1 MHKDENAGK
10 IEKWVKLYAQIPVES
25 YQRIASEIEKLKEL
39 IKKDYGVSITLD
51 NENSIAIIKP
61 VSESSSP
68 ANLMKVKDLIAALS
82 IGFTGEEAME
92 LLRSENILI
101 TIDIKSRLGNSKN
114 HVRRILG
121 RIIGEGGR
129 AKRTLEEITGTR
141 IHIGSHAIGIIGDYD
156 RSIIAQY
163 GIDMLIEGRMH
174 GTVYRKLEEMMR
186 EVKRRE
192 IGNIWQKRYLE

>member
-10 IEKWVKLYAQIPVES
+10 VEKWVKLYAQIPVEN
-25 YQRIASEIEKLKEL
+25 YQRIASELEKLKEL

-51 NENSIAIIKP
+51 DENSIAIIKP
-61 VSESSSP
+61 VSESASP
-68 ANLMKVKDLIAALS
+68 ADLMKVKDLIAALS

-141 IHIGSHAIGIIGDYD
+141 IHIGNHAIGIIGDYD

-163 GIDMLIEGRMH
+163 GIDMLIEGKMH

-186 EVKRRE
+186 EIKRRE
-192 IGNIWQKRYLE
+192 IGNIWQKRYLR

>member
-10 IEKWVKLYAQIPVES
+10 VEKWVKLYAQIPVEN
-25 YQRIASEIEKLKEL
+25 YQRIASELEKLKEL

-51 NENSIAIIKP
+51 DENSIAIIKP
-61 VSESSSP
+61 VSESASP
-68 ANLMKVKDLIAALS
+68 ADLMKVKDLIAALS
-82 IGFTGEEAME
+82 IGFTEEEAME

-141 IHIGSHAIGIIGDYD
+141 IHIGNHAIGIIGDYD

-163 GIDMLIEGRMH
+163 GIDMLIEGKMH

-186 EVKRRE
+186 EIKRRE
-192 IGNIWQKRYLE
+192 IGNIWQKRYLR